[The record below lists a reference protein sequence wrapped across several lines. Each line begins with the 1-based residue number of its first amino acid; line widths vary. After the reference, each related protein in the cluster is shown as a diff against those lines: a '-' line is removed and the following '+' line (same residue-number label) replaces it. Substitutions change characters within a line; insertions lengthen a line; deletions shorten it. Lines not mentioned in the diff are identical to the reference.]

1 MERGDGCYLYDV
13 DGRRYIDF
21 TNHHTAQILGHNHTV
36 VNSAIKAQVSRGI
49 ALGAPTGIEVELAE
63 EMCRRVPSLDCI
75 RFCNSGTE
83 ATLHA
88 IRLARIHRTPQNS
101 KVRGGIS
108 RQPRCGRNQ

>member
-63 EMCRRVPSLDCI
+63 EMCRRVPSSRI
-75 RFCNSGTE
+75 AS
-83 ATLHA
+83 ASVTLVLKQ
-88 IRLARIHRTPQNS
+88 RCTPYAWRVHS
-101 KVRGGIS
+101 RGA
-108 RQPRCGRNQ
+108 PK